1 MWPSRFVKCGAS
13 RARSS
18 SVNCSAAGRTDDT
31 QGLYSNGR
39 PGGRGQAFVL
49 MTEIFSHRI
58 EVRFSDCDPLGH
70 ANNAKYLTYLEQAR
84 LAHWRAVWGF
94 GTREDVPGVIL
105 ARAEIDFR
113 RPARY
118 GDMLDVRIGLA
129 GIGRTS
135 FTYDYEIVDD
145 DGR

>member
-1 MWPSRFVKCGAS
+1 
-13 RARSS
+13 
-18 SVNCSAAGRTDDT
+18 
-31 QGLYSNGR
+31 
-39 PGGRGQAFVL
+39 
-49 MTEIFSHRI
+49 MTPIFSHRI

-84 LAHWRAVWGF
+84 LAHWRTVWGF

-118 GDMLDVRIGLA
+118 GEMLDVRIGLA

-135 FTYDYEIVDD
+135 FTYDYEIVDEGGELVATAKSVMVMFD
-145 DGR
+145 YATNTPVPVPDEIRNKLTRAPGAA

>member
-1 MWPSRFVKCGAS
+1 M
-13 RARSS
+13 
-18 SVNCSAAGRTDDT
+18 
-31 QGLYSNGR
+31 
-39 PGGRGQAFVL
+39 AFVL
-49 MTEIFSHRI
+49 MTPIFSHRI
-58 EVRFSDCDPLGH
+58 EVRFSDCDPMGH

-118 GDMLDVRIGLA
+118 GQTLDVRIGLA

-135 FTYDYEIVDD
+135 FTYDYEVVDD
-145 DGR
+145 GGRIIATAKSVMVMFDYATNAPVPVPDEIRNKLTRAPGAD